1 MGRLSSSTRR
11 AVVIAG
17 VVLAL
22 ASLAFAGMLLAT
34 DRSPRERVAALAVE
48 AVVAPSGDVA
58 VTETFTWD
66 FDTATRRQLL
76 RTIPT
81 DPAAGRPGWV
91 PITDVAAVSL
101 TASDEVSLEPAS
113 DVEVVVIGAAD
124 QRITGAHDYRLT
136 YTLGSVAGGVAGAAE
151 VDLDVVGT
159 LSDVPVDGAV
169 ATVSVPG
176 KLVGDDA
183 VVVTS
188 GVAGSRTAL
197 PADVEVVDFA
207 TVVSVGPVD
216 LGPEE
221 GISVRIRYDAPVDP
235 APAVL
240 ERRPTTLADTRPGTD
255 GLASVST
262 IPPPG
267 ANPIPLFA
275 LLPLGVLGGT
285 LAGWAVVRRWGRDRR
300 WAGSAVDAAFGPG
313 APPSAGPASLPAGS
327 PVAGVGGVGS
337 PAVVSV
343 SESEAQDLVTVA
355 FAPPGD
361 VTPGE
366 GGALWRLRVGPEDKV
381 ATLVDLAV
389 RGWLVIDE
397 TDSAAPTLVWR
408 GEGDPDRLGDA
419 EQRLLSSLFSPP
431 SFPPSP
437 SPSPSPSVLGGD
449 ARPPGPAASVT
460 LGKYSPAFAAVWS
473 QLGSDLDPRAPARG
487 WLRSGSGW
495 RTFAALVGG
504 LATALVAA
512 VSCLAVAAA
521 RVPEAWAGGWLVVA
535 PLAVVGG
542 LGIGSVLA
550 SGGMR
555 SRTPTG
561 FATWLG
567 VEGFRQFVAGSDGE
581 YSRHAADAGILRQY
595 VAWAVAFG
603 EVDRWERACTAAGVD
618 PGAGWVRGG
627 GGMGAS
633 LALLGSSVSRTAT
646 APSSRGG
653 GGGGGSVGGGAGGGG
668 FSSR

>member
-1 MGRLSSSTRR
+1 VRRLSSSTRR

-22 ASLAFAGMLLAT
+22 ASLAFAGTLLAA

-48 AVVAPSGDVA
+48 AVVAPSGNVA

-81 DPAAGRPGWV
+81 TPAAGRPGWA
-91 PITDVAAVSL
+91 PITDVAAVSR
-101 TASDEVSLEPAS
+101 TASDEVSLEPTS
-113 DVEVVVIGAAD
+113 GVEVVVIGAAD

-136 YTLGSVAGGVAGAAE
+136 YTLGAVASGVAGDAE
-151 VDLDVVGT
+151 VELDVVGT

-169 ATVSVPG
+169 ASVSVPG

-188 GVAGSRTAL
+188 GAAGSRTSL
-197 PADVEVVDFA
+197 PADVTVVDGA

-235 APAVL
+235 APPVL

-255 GLASVST
+255 GLAAVSIT
-262 IPPPG
+262 PPPG
-267 ANPIPLFA
+267 ANPIPLFTV
-275 LLPLGVLGGT
+275 LPLGVLGGA
-285 LAGWAVVRRWGRDRR
+285 LVGWGVVRRWGRDRR

-313 APPSAGPASLPAGS
+313 TAQAAGPTPGSPGSPGSQAAGS
-327 PVAGVGGVGS
+327 PS
-337 PAVVSV
+337 VVSV
-343 SESEAQDLVTVA
+343 SESEAQELVTVA
-355 FAPPGD
+355 FAPPDG

-366 GGALWRLRVGPEDKV
+366 AGALWRLRVGPEDKV

-397 TDSAAPTLVWR
+397 ADAGAPKLVWR
-408 GEGDPDRLGDA
+408 GAGDPNELREA
-419 EQRLLSSLFSPP
+419 EQRLLASLFGPTSSAVSSSPP
-431 SFPPSP
+431 
-437 SPSPSPSVLGGD
+437 GGD
-449 ARPPGPAASVT
+449 AGSVTETAPPPVT
-460 LGKYSPAFAAVWS
+460 LGKYAPAFAAVWS
-473 QLGSDLDPRAPARG
+473 RLGSDLDPRGPARG

-495 RTFAALVGG
+495 RALAALVGG
-504 LATALVAA
+504 LGVALAAA

-521 RVPEAWAGGWLVVA
+521 RAPEAWPGGWLVVA

-542 LGIGSVLA
+542 LGLGSVLA

-555 SRTPTG
+555 SRTAAG

-567 VEGFRQFVAGSDGE
+567 VEGFRRFVAGSDGE

-618 PGAGWVRGG
+618 PGEGWVRGG
-627 GGMGAS
+627 GSMGVS

-653 GGGGGSVGGGAGGGG
+653 GGGSGSVGGGAGGGG